1 MVVPSNICAKSLYL
15 LSMLAHEYNIIID
28 HGFVTPDNSINIVDE
43 MNEIEPSPHQ
53 CQCTNMKMPGSKGY
67 ENQIAIHTSIQKEDI
82 ILARV
87 FPKQLSDRLCRKG
100 VIHQC
105 KYRKGTAKV
114 NVLSVSI
121 M

>member
-53 CQCTNMKMPGSKGY
+53 C
-67 ENQIAIHTSIQKEDI
+67 
-82 ILARV
+82 
-87 FPKQLSDRLCRKG
+87 
-100 VIHQC
+100 
-105 KYRKGTAKV
+105 
-114 NVLSVSI
+114 
-121 M
+121 